1 MRLLA
6 NPVILRALITFLMAA
21 MAFVLGWWLIR
32 RMRQD
37 ITNETQL
44 SSVPRAETA
53 GFEAA
58 AYQGVI
64 QRLKQQVQE
73 LQNDKQTANDRAAA
87 AERLNGVLM
96 GHMSCGAVLF
106 NSAGLVQ
113 RANEAGRAL
122 LGYSAVSGMSAGGLF
137 ARVLNFGWEA
147 AAPAAAPQSLAEA
160 LELALRSGCTTPGM
174 VIDHV
179 SPAGEVRRL
188 AVTVAPVANGAGV
201 AAVCLLSD
209 RTAPSRVEEQVPAV
223 EKLAPKSAEAG

>member
-87 AERLNGVLM
+87 AERLNAVLM

-113 RANEAGRAL
+113 QANEAGRAL
-122 LGYSAVSGMSAGGLF
+122 LGYSSVSGMSARDLF
-137 ARVLNFGWEA
+137 ARVLNFGWEESE
-147 AAPAAAPQSLAEA
+147 PEAAPQNLAEA
-160 LELALRSGCTTPGM
+160 VELAVRSGCTTPGM

-179 SPAGEVRRL
+179 SPAGDVRRL
-188 AVTVAPVANGAGV
+188 AVTVAPVANGGGL
-201 AAVCLLSD
+201 AAVCLLSE
-209 RTAPSRVEEQVPAV
+209 RTAPGRVEEQVLAV